1 MYKCLDNIVFN
12 DYIIYPE
19 MERNYSKL
27 KNIDEKFHKVALTIS
42 LPKPVDNFVDDLDEY
57 FENPESHFS
66 KNDLVSD
73 YLMIDDDRDT

>member
-1 MYKCLDNIVFN
+1 
-12 DYIIYPE
+12 

-66 KNDLVSD
+66 KNDLMSD
-73 YLMIDDDRDT
+73 YLMIDDDRDTQIVVEEELCPKVYYQTY